1 MLWGIAVTSCTKLR
15 WPALVAVTFCIAAQ
29 WAFAQTGGY
38 PSRQIQIV
46 VAFPAGGSA
55 DFFGRVVANKLS
67 AAAGQTTVID
77 NKAGASGMIGAR
89 AVINSPPDGY
99 TLLVSS
105 VTSVTIPPAMSD
117 PPAFDA

>member
-1 MLWGIAVTSCTKLR
+1 MTPFNALH
-15 WPALVAVTFCIAAQ
+15 WPALVALTFCIGAQ
-29 WAFAQTGGY
+29 CASAQTSGY
-38 PSRQIQIV
+38 PSRQIQMV

-67 AAAGQTTVID
+67 AATGQTVIID

-89 AVINSPPDGY
+89 AVINAPPDGY

-105 VTSVTIPPAMSD
+105 
-117 PPAFDA
+117 